1 MGSLFN
7 LDAPIWVWMS
17 EVADIIILT
26 FLWWLFC
33 IPVVTVGASTT
44 AFYYVMGKKVR
55 KENTYVLKDFI
66 KSFKQNFKQSLLI
79 TVVMLVA
86 CISASLYAFMTIEG
100 LFLKAASLKWIIPVT
115 IIFVF
120 ELVNIFSY
128 LWALL
133 SRFEMKTRVLV
144 KTSLVL
150 THKHLLTTLANTFV
164 FVITGYLIFRLP
176 FLIVFAPGIIMTL
189 SSFLMQNLFT
199 HYITADAE
207 REAAKTEVIEEEVH
221 IEG

>member
-1 MGSLFN
+1 MGNLFN

-26 FLWWLFC
+26 FLWWLGC
-33 IPVVTVGASTT
+33 LPIVTIGASTT

-79 TVVMLVA
+79 TIVMLVA
-86 CISASLYAFMTIEG
+86 CVSASLYAFMTIEG
-100 LFLKAASLKWIIPVT
+100 LLLKATSTKWIIPIT

-120 ELVNIFSY
+120 ELINIFSY
-128 LWALL
+128 LWATL
-133 SRFEMKTRVLV
+133 SRFDMKTKTLI

-150 THKHLLTTLANTFV
+150 THKHLLTTLANTFI
-164 FVITGYLIFRLP
+164 FIITGYLIFRLP
-176 FLIVFAPGIIMTL
+176 FLIVFAPGIIITL
-189 SSFLMQNLFT
+189 NSFLMQNLFA
-199 HYITADAE
+199 HYITADAA
-207 REAAKTEVIEEEVH
+207 REEEAKKEAIEEVH
-221 IEG
+221 IEA